1 MEKIQQ
7 YLFPQFLTPGDKI
20 GVIAPASAAPRSS
33 IIRGVDY
40 LVSQG
45 YHVKSA
51 TNLVKR
57 KYYLAGSNEER
68 SKILE
73 EFILDPEV
81 VGLFC
86 ARGGYGV
93 LRILDRLDYGRLGKV
108 KPKMIVGYSDIT
120 GLHLALLSCLG
131 WIGYSGPMVASDL
144 GNNFDPFSEKWFWK
158 VVSQHPYP
166 LMLENPEGDEMK
178 VWRPGVAEGTLLGGC
193 LSIITALLG
202 TPYLPS
208 LQGAIL
214 LIEDIGEQ
222 TYRLDKQ
229 LQILRL
235 HGVFDQIAG
244 MLIGHFVKCF
254 PRNSV
259 LSFTLEE
266 LLKEIIGD
274 YNFPVITN
282 LAYGH
287 IRRRLT
293 IPIGAR
299 VRLETDPVKVTILG
313 A

>member
-1 MEKIQQ
+1 MEKIQK
-7 YLFPQFLTPGDKI
+7 YLFPRFLSPGDTV
-20 GVIAPASAAPRSS
+20 GVIAPASAASRSP
-33 IIRGVDY
+33 IIQGANY
-40 LVSQG
+40 LMSQG
-45 YHVKSA
+45 YHVKNA

-57 KYYLAGSNEER
+57 KYYLAGSDAER

-81 VGLFC
+81 AGIFC

-93 LRILDRLDYGRLGKV
+93 LRILDRLDYHRLGKV
-108 KPKMIVGYSDIT
+108 PPKMVVGYSDIT
-120 GLHLALLSCLG
+120 GLHLALLSRLG
-131 WIGYSGPMVASDL
+131 WIGYSGPMVAADL
-144 GNNFDPFSEKWFWK
+144 NNNFDPFSEKWFWK

-166 LMLENPEGDEMK
+166 LVFENPEDEAMQ
-178 VWRPGVAEGTLLGGC
+178 VWRPGVAEGILLGGC

-202 TPYLPS
+202 TPYLPP
-208 LQGAIL
+208 LTGAVL
-214 LIEDIGEQ
+214 LIEDIGEK

-229 LQILRL
+229 FQILRL

-244 MLIGHFVKCF
+244 LLIGRFVKCF
-254 PRNSV
+254 PRNSA

-266 LLKEIIGD
+266 LLQDVIGD
-274 YNFPVITN
+274 YDFPVITN

-287 IRRRLT
+287 VRRRLT

-299 VRLETDPVKVTILG
+299 IRLETDPVKVTILG

>member
-1 MEKIQQ
+1 MVKIQQ
-7 YLFPQFLTPGDKI
+7 YLFPRFLSPGDTI
-20 GVIAPASAAPRSS
+20 GVIAPASAAPRSQ
-33 IIRGVDY
+33 IIQGVNY
-40 LVSQG
+40 LVDRG
-45 YHVKSA
+45 YQVKNA
-51 TNLVKR
+51 ANLVKR
-57 KYYLAGSNEER
+57 KYYLAGSDDER
-68 SKILE
+68 RKTLE

-81 VGLFC
+81 AGTFC

-93 LRILDRLDYGRLGKV
+93 LRILDRLDYNRLGKV
-108 KPKMIVGYSDIT
+108 PPKMIVGYSDIT
-120 GLHLALLSCLG
+120 GLHLALLSRLG

-166 LMLENPEGDEMK
+166 LVLENPEGEEMK
-178 VWRPGVAEGTLLGGC
+178 VWRHGAAEGTLLGGC

-202 TPYLPS
+202 TPYLPP
-208 LQGAIL
+208 LNGAIL
-214 LIEDIGEQ
+214 LIEDIGEK

-229 LQILRL
+229 FQILRL

-244 MLIGHFVKCF
+244 LLVGRFVKCF
-254 PRNSV
+254 PRNLA

-266 LLKEIIGD
+266 LLKDVIED
-274 YNFPVITN
+274 YDFPVITN

-287 IRRRLT
+287 VCRRLT